1 MTIKG
6 KVLALVS
13 IPLAGLIVIA
23 AGNAW
28 MMRGVSSL
36 LNATVGES
44 MMPII
49 TDDEPRMNGLRD
61 GIAYMLNADRDAY
74 QGHLAEMQVLEAE
87 EEERVA
93 AMIATHGTESG
104 QVAERVGLAA
114 AQFDEQGRQTQAVFQ
129 GQYDEWKRASG
140 AVMETSLA
148 LAKEL
153 ARRGAIVQDC
163 LKRFGEVR
171 SQLDGVVGLIE
182 KEMESLKGEES
193 RAKQVE
199 WYGALELLLN
209 ADRDAYQALVA
220 LMDYV
225 EETDRAQF
233 EAKVKV
239 HGQELGQ
246 VRERTEK
253 ASAVFNQEMKA
264 EYGRFTELLMAW
276 EGQTRE
282 VAEITGANLDRMAA
296 RQEEARKSQEAFAQ
310 MRGTIDELVGQME
323 ARIAKQMEAMAA
335 QGESAR
341 TETAALGR
349 QMSYSIRL
357 GAGVAVAVF
366 VVALLVALGLVKQL
380 VAALTGII
388 RQLTASSDHVLSAA
402 NQISS
407 ASQSLAQGATE
418 QAAGLEETSSSLEEM
433 SSMTRQNADHAQK
446 AKDLVGT
453 AHAAAAGGTESM
465 RRMSAAIDDIQQSSG
480 ETAKIIKVIDE
491 IAFQTNLLALNA
503 AVEAARAGDAGKGF
517 AVVAEEVRNLARR
530 SAEAAKN
537 TAMMIENSVAN
548 ARNSVGIS
556 DEVGKALTAI
566 ATGIGDVAGRVEE
579 IAAAST
585 QQAQGIDQIN
595 SAVAQLDQ
603 VTQTNAANAEESA
616 SASEELNAQATE
628 LNGIVVQLVR
638 LVEGGVRVSETRAAA
653 EGAKGAFSGGAKRL
667 TAPAAKPLTAGGA

>member
-6 KVLALVS
+6 KVLAMVS
-13 IPLAGLIVIA
+13 IPLAGLVVIA

-28 MMRGVSSL
+28 VMRGVSKVV
-36 LNATVGES
+36 NATVGES
-44 MMPII
+44 LMPII
-49 TDDEPRMNGLRD
+49 TVDVPRMNGLSD
-61 GIAYMLNADRDAY
+61 GIGYLLNADRDAY
-74 QGHLAEMQVLEAE
+74 QGYLAEIQVLEAE

-93 AMIATHGTESG
+93 ALIATHGTELG

-129 GQYDEWKRASG
+129 RQYDEWKRASG

-153 ARRGAIVQDC
+153 ARRGAIFQDC

-171 SQLDGVVGLIE
+171 AQLDGVVGLIE
-182 KEMESLKGEES
+182 KEMESLKGEEG

-220 LMDYV
+220 LMDYE
-225 EETDRAQF
+225 EETDREQF
-233 EAKVKV
+233 EAKIKS
-239 HGQELGQ
+239 HAQELGQ
-246 VRERTEK
+246 VRERAEK
-253 ASAVFNQEMKA
+253 ASAAFNKEMKA
-264 EYGRFTELLMAW
+264 EYKRFLELLEAW

-282 VAEITGANLDRMAA
+282 VEQITGANLDRMAA
-296 RQEEARKSQEAFAQ
+296 RQEEAQKSQEAFGQ

-323 ARIAKQMEAMAA
+323 GRIAKQMEAMAA

-349 QMSYSIRL
+349 RMTQAIRL
-357 GAGVAVAVF
+357 GAGVAAAVF
-366 VVALLVALGLVKQL
+366 VVALLVALGQVKQL
-380 VAALTGII
+380 VAGLTGII
-388 RQLTASSDHVLSAA
+388 RQLTASSNHVLSAS

-407 ASQSLAQGATE
+407 SSQSLAQGATE

-446 AKDLVGT
+446 AKDLVG
-453 AHAAAAGGTESM
+453 AARGAAEGGAESM
-465 RRMSAAIDDIQQSSG
+465 RRMSAAIDDIQKSSG

-537 TAMMIENSVAN
+537 TTMMIETSVGN
-548 ARNSVGIS
+548 AQNSVGIS
-556 DEVGKALTAI
+556 DEVGKALAAI
-566 ATGIGDVAGRVEE
+566 ASGIGDVSGRVEE
-579 IAAAST
+579 IASASS

-628 LNGIVVQLVR
+628 LNGIVAQLVE
-638 LVEGGVRVSETRAAA
+638 LVEGRARMDGPPVASRA
-653 EGAKGAFSGGAKRL
+653 AKGADSGGAKRL
-667 TAPAAKPLTAGGA
+667 AAPAAKQLTAGRT